1 MIPHDQWT
9 QHDIAPPKMGG
20 TFSKMGVMHLRISR
34 ALSDNEV
41 QGSTILNYT
50 NND

>member
-1 MIPHDQWT
+1 
-9 QHDIAPPKMGG
+9 MGG
-20 TFSKMGVMHLRISR
+20 TFSKMGVMHLRICR
-34 ALSDNEV
+34 ALSNNEV